1 MAEIAHDFFPLIR
14 VYKDGR
20 IERLMGEGLVPAE
33 SDPETGVQI
42 KDIEIDPKIN
52 LSARLYLPKN
62 LDPVHKIPLFVYFH
76 GGGFVI
82 ESASSPTY
90 HKHLSMVATEAK
102 VVIVSVNYRLAPE
115 YPLPIAYEDS
125 WTALKWVGS
134 HAKGDGNEPWLK
146 HHADFNRVY
155 FGGDSAGGNIAHNI
169 TIRVGSEKLEGM
181 KLNGIFLACPFF
193 WGKDLIDGE
202 GENLGAKN
210 YVEKLWLFVNPNS
223 SGLDDPLI
231 NPEKDP
237 KLCSLGCEKV
247 LVYVAGKDPLRYRG
261 FYYKEAL
268 ENSEWRGTVEVV
280 EIKDEEHVFHLFAPT
295 AENSMAML
303 RKLVSFFNQSK
314 A

>member
-62 LDPVHKIPLFVYFH
+62 LDPVHKIPLLVYFH

-125 WTALKWVGS
+125 WRALKWVGS

-268 ENSEWRGTVEVV
+268 ENSKWRGTVEVV
-280 EIKDEEHVFHLFAPT
+280 EIKDEEHVFHLFSPT
-295 AENSMAML
+295 AENSRAML